1 MQERSFLDERLR
13 IIEENYKVIKANIEK
28 AALSVNRNPDEIRLM
43 AVTKT
48 VEPIYIKH
56 AINLGIDLIG
66 ENRVQE
72 YLSKEEEI
80 MKNEKK
86 PEVHIIG
93 HLQTNKVSKI
103 IDKVD
108 MIESLDSVKLA
119 KEISKQAVKAGV
131 TMPVLVEVNI
141 GREESKTGFD
151 PDEVIDGIYEIAEL
165 EGIKIKGLMCI
176 PPVCDSEKEAMAYFD
191 AISKLFIDIKDKK
204 IDNVDMQILSAGMSQ
219 DYEAAIKCGSNLVRI
234 GSALFGARIY

>member
-80 MKNEKK
+80 MKNEKS
-86 PEVHIIG
+86 
-93 HLQTNKVSKI
+93 QRF
-103 IDKVD
+103 
-108 MIESLDSVKLA
+108 
-119 KEISKQAVKAGV
+119 IS
-131 TMPVLVEVNI
+131 
-141 GREESKTGFD
+141 
-151 PDEVIDGIYEIAEL
+151 
-165 EGIKIKGLMCI
+165 
-176 PPVCDSEKEAMAYFD
+176 
-191 AISKLFIDIKDKK
+191 
-204 IDNVDMQILSAGMSQ
+204 
-219 DYEAAIKCGSNLVRI
+219 
-234 GSALFGARIY
+234 